1 MNNIKKFNLPIISI
15 TMGDPAGIGPE
26 IIVKAFENN
35 NFYNRCIPIIV
46 GSFNVLEKKLIQNS
60 YSFKLN
66 IIKEYDKSKIK
77 KDQLN
82 FWDLDNIDFKNID
95 FGKAGPHTGRASIE
109 YVNKAIELAINNNV
123 DGIVTCPINKKAIN
137 MAGYKYSGHTE
148 LLAEKTNT
156 NKYAMMLS
164 HKDLRV
170 IHVSTHVSLRN
181 ACDLVRK
188 NRIYNVICLGNNI
201 LKKIGIPNPNIVV
214 LGLNPHAG
222 ESGLFGNEEEKEIIP
237 AINKAR
243 KENINVEGPLPA
255 DTAFSKVI
263 TKKYDLVV
271 VMYHDQGHIPIKLY
285 GSISDKNDSKTEVRG
300 VNITTGLPIV
310 RTSVDHGTAFDI
322 VGKNIA
328 DEGSLVDAIEFA
340 IKLTKS

>member
-263 TKKYDLVV
+263 TKKYDLAV